1 MRVHTYDLST
11 PAGIADLLQG
21 RGYDTGETTLTMAKA
36 VGSPNPSKDVEV
48 SSIPNAEWREVYLG
62 AISES
67 RRTVNARILDAV
79 PQPCA
84 YFSYRLA
91 GKVIS
96 TALCVADGAFA
107 AVECMATR
115 PEARRQGG
123 ADAVLRTLEVW
134 AGAQGVRTLALQAVA
149 INTPAVML
157 YTQFGFAAVA
167 TNRFWVT

>member
-1 MRVHTYDLST
+1 MARGLSRSDQRK
-11 PAGIADLLQG
+11 PPHGQ
-21 RGYDTGETTLTMAKA
+21 
-36 VGSPNPSKDVEV
+36 S
-48 SSIPNAEWREVYLG
+48 
-62 AISES
+62 
-67 RRTVNARILDAV
+67 RILDAV

-115 PEARRQGG
+115 AEARRQGG

-134 AGAQGVRTLALQAVA
+134 GGGPGVKNLALKAVA
-149 INTPAVML
+149 IKTPPSSPL
-157 YTQFGFAAVA
+157 YNLVFAAVA
-167 TNRFWVT
+167 PIRFC